1 MRKPLPDTRICNS
14 CGSEFKPTRFVH
26 RCKPCVNALARSVN
40 HRVKEEKIKSGEHI
54 PYGDIR
60 PVEMQINEVEREKK
74 YRGIR
79 RMISL
84 MERDEYREYLS
95 QKLKDIMYNGP
106 LWRYLIREGLGSYK
120 PPQLTETKPK
130 LNRRQKMVKSGDTRN
145 LSWDDLESM
154 GFSGLDEDK

>member
-1 MRKPLPDTRICNS
+1 MRKPLPDTRICNT
-14 CGSEFKPTRFVH
+14 CGAEFKPTRFVH
-26 RCKPCVNALARSVN
+26 RCKPCVNELARSVN
-40 HRVKEEKIKSGEHI
+40 QRVKEEKIKSGEYI

-74 YRGIR
+74 YRALR

-84 MERDEYREYLS
+84 MERDEYREYLT
-95 QKLKDIMYNGP
+95 QKLTDIMYNGP

-120 PPQLTETKPK
+120 PPAETKPK